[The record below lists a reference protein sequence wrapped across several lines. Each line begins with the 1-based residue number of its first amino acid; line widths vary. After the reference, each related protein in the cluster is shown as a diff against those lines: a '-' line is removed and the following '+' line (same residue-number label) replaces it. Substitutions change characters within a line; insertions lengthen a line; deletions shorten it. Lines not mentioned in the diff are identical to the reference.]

1 MTNTSQSVERLQNS
15 LIQRTFNIIS
25 YKNAAMPKT
34 SQNPADYIVPLNING
49 MDGRMLYMPAPKG
62 KEGRE
67 ILFVYGHHSSL
78 ERWWGVTQVL
88 NRYAAVTMP
97 DLPGFGGMDSFY
109 TIGKKPS
116 IDNLAD
122 YLAAFIMLRY
132 KRKKIV
138 IAGMSFGFVVATR
151 MLQRYPDLSKRVTLM
166 VSVVGFAHRDDFTFS
181 KIRYYSYL
189 WLARCMTLRP
199 TAWIFRYVFL
209 SPVVLRIAYHRT
221 SNAKHKFAQAT
232 NAEEFKRQ
240 MDVEI
245 GLWHSNDL
253 RTHMYTN
260 AQFLTLDNCGS
271 RVAVPL
277 WHVSAKTDHFFNHHI
292 VEQHLRI
299 IYKDFHTASADL
311 KNHAPSVIADE
322 KAALPLFPPQ
332 LRRVL
337 ARLK

>member
-1 MTNTSQSVERLQNS
+1 
-15 LIQRTFNIIS
+15 
-25 YKNAAMPKT
+25 MPKT
-34 SQNPADYIVPLNING
+34 SQNPADFIVPLNING
-49 MDGRMLYMPAPKG
+49 MDGRMLHLPAPKG
-62 KEGRE
+62 KDGKE

-78 ERWWGVTQVL
+78 ERWWGVMQVL

-122 YLAAFIMLRY
+122 YLAAFVRLRY

-151 MLQRYPDLSKRVTLM
+151 MLQRYPELSKRVTLM
-166 VSVVGFAHRDDFTFS
+166 VSVVGFAHHDDFTFS
-181 KIRYYSYL
+181 RRRYYAYL
-189 WLARCMTLRP
+189 WLSRLVTLP
-199 TAWIFRYVFL
+199 PLAWLFRYVGL
-209 SPVVLRIAYHRT
+209 SPMVLRAVYHRT

-232 NAEEFKRQ
+232 SAEDFQRL

-245 GLWHSNDL
+245 GLWHSNDV
-253 RTHMYTN
+253 RTYMYTTS
-260 AQFLTLDNCGS
+260 QFLQLDNCGV
-271 RVAVPL
+271 RVDVPL
-277 WHVSAKTDHFFNHHI
+277 WHVSAKADHFFDHRI
-292 VEQHLRI
+292 VEQHLQI
-299 IYKDFHTASADL
+299 IYKDFHSAAANL

-337 ARLK
+337 SHLE